1 MASYTTI
8 EDWQDVEAGYVA
20 DVTIRRTTDDQY
32 PCGWDYSFHL
42 GSTDG
47 TTILRYDDAHERSK
61 GHERHT
67 AEGVEVIE
75 FPGLLPL
82 YERFTREAEDLSSVS
97 WDWPM

>member
-20 DVTIRRTTDDQY
+20 DVTIRRTSDDQH
-32 PCGWDYSFHL
+32 PCGWDYSFYL
-42 GSTDG
+42 GRTDG
-47 TTILRYDDAHERSK
+47 TTMLRYDNSHERVK

-67 AEGVEVIE
+67 AADVEAIE
-75 FPGLLPL
+75 FPGLLEL
-82 YERFTREAEDLSSVS
+82 YDRFTREAEELSSVS

>member
-8 EDWQDVEAGYVA
+8 EDWQDVEGGYVV
-20 DVTIRRTTDDQY
+20 DVTIRRTGDDQH

-42 GSTDG
+42 GRTDG
-47 TTILRYDDAHERSK
+47 TTILRYDNAHERVK

-67 AEGVEVIE
+67 AEEVETIE
-75 FPGLLPL
+75 FPGLLEL
-82 YERFTREAEDLSSVS
+82 YDRFTREAEALSSVS

>member
-8 EDWQDVEAGYVA
+8 EDWQAVEDEYVA
-20 DVTIRRTTDDQY
+20 DVTIRRTTDEQY
-32 PCGWDYSFHL
+32 PCGWDYSFHF
-42 GSTDG
+42 GKTDG
-47 TTILRYDDAHERSK
+47 TTILRYDNAHERSK

-67 AEGVEVIE
+67 AEEVEAIE

-82 YERFTREAEDLSSVS
+82 YDRFTREAEAISSVS